1 MIAKSAKTA
10 TIKKFATKKDDTG
23 SSPVQIALLTQR
35 INALS
40 EHLQAHK
47 KDIHSRRGLLCMV
60 SQRRKHLDYLKKQS
74 NQKYLDL
81 IKELNIRK

>member
-1 MIAKSAKTA
+1 MISKTEKTA
-10 TIKKFATKKDDTG
+10 TIKKFAQKKDDTG
-23 SSPVQIALLTQR
+23 SAPVQVALLTQR

-40 EHLQAHK
+40 EHLISHK

-60 SQRRKHLDYLKKQS
+60 SARRKLLDYLKKQD